1 MKHESTQLPHGY
13 TVEIHADESPAN
25 PFTDWDCQLPIA
37 VWTLDNRRGNLENY
51 GGDELNLETLISA
64 IPSTTWESRQ
74 GKREILEALDISR
87 AQFAGQYRF
96 ERDFRETVFHFLSG
110 MEPSGWRCA
119 VEYFDRMEAVAR
131 LAGIPCHSTQSNGC
145 SQGDSALVFV
155 AALPQW
161 VEKVGA
167 APETLADQCKAACDL
182 WSAWAWGDVFGFVLT
197 DSKGEEV
204 DSCWGYYG
212 DDHRESG
219 LLETAEDSAKHHR
232 ESRKAELLKRRAAA
246 KVERREA
253 FFAACRDIVTA

>member
-1 MKHESTQLPHGY
+1 MKTESIQLPHGY

-25 PFTDWDCQLPIA
+25 PFTDWECEPPIA
-37 VWTLDNRRGNLENY
+37 VWDLDNCQGNLENY
-51 GGDELNLETLISA
+51 GGDDLSLETLIDA
-64 IPSTTWESRQ
+64 IPAATWESRQ
-74 GKREILEALDISR
+74 GKREILNALDVSIKEFSE
-87 AQFAGQYRF
+87 QLRF
-96 ERDFRETVFHFLSG
+96 ERDFRCALDYFTRDI
-110 MEPSGWRCA
+110 EPSGRRYA
-119 VEYFDRMEAVAR
+119 VEYFDRMEAVAK
-131 LAGIPCHSTQSNGC
+131 LAGVPCHLTQSNGY
-145 SQGDSALVFV
+145 SQGDCALVFV

-182 WSAWAWGDVFGFVLT
+182 WSAWAWGDVYGFVLN
-197 DSKGEEV
+197 DPKREEV

-212 DDHRESG
+212 TDYRKSG

-246 KVERREA
+246 KIERREA

>member
-1 MKHESTQLPHGY
+1 MKTTDIKLPHGY
-13 TVEIHADESPAN
+13 TVEIHTDENTEN
-25 PFTDWDCQLPIA
+25 PFTEWDCEPPIA
-37 VWTLDNRRGNLENY
+37 VWNLDNRRGNLENY

-64 IPSTTWESRQ
+64 IPAATWESRQ
-74 GKREILEALDISR
+74 GKREIIAALTLTLSEVAAEVRRIGN
-87 AQFAGQYRF
+87 F
-96 ERDFRETVFHFLSG
+96 RDAVEEMLYGV
-110 MEPSGWRCA
+110 EPSGWRCA

-131 LAGIPCHSTQSNGC
+131 LAGISCHSTQSNGY
-145 SQGDSALVFV
+145 SQGDCALVFV

-182 WSAWAWGDVFGFVLT
+182 WGAWAWGDVFGFVLN
-197 DSKGEEV
+197 DPKGEEV

-212 DDHRESG
+212 TDHRKSG
-219 LLETAEDSAKHHR
+219 LLETAEESAKHHR